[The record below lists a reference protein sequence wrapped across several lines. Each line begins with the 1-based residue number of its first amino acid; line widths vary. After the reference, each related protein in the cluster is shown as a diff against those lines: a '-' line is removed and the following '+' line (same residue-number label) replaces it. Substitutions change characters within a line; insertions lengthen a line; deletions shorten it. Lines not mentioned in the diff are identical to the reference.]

1 MLLKIVKKH
10 FTKSDKPLT
19 LRLILIL
26 PFVLQIFTTV
36 GLVGYLS
43 SKNGQQAVN
52 ELANQIID
60 RASQQV
66 NNHLDSYLALPIQLT
81 QINVDALSN
90 EELDFNNPV
99 SSGRYFW
106 RQAKAF
112 PHITYIGYSLTDGRE
127 AGAGRW
133 VKGIDVVLNENLPG
147 KAKTLDY
154 MADSKGNRGKLLQS
168 YDFDP
173 LGESWYKD
181 AVATGKLIWSQV
193 EIAESSNIQFT
204 ETGKALFAEGKIPS
218 YENGLDYYIAISAV
232 APFYDKNRKLLGVTS
247 TDLTLTSINNFLRQL
262 QVSPSGQ
269 VFIIE
274 RDGNLMGSSSNYP
287 ILYKLNNQVRRYSI
301 IDSPNPLIRNVA
313 SEIKKRF
320 KTLQKINKKERI
332 SILLNGQKQF
342 VQVVPWQDK
351 YNLDWLVVVAVPESD
366 FMAQIHANNRITI
379 FLCLAA
385 LFVAIILGI
394 YTSRWITIPIL
405 RLSEAA
411 KAIASGQ
418 LNQTLQSSKL
428 KEVDI
433 LNRAFNRMARQLQEL
448 FTALEQ
454 TNEQLEHRV
463 EERTAELKNT
473 LQKLQ
478 QTQAQMIQS
487 EKMSSLG
494 QMVAGVAHEINNP
507 VNFIHGNLDYLDEYT
522 DNLLNLVQL
531 YQSEYP
537 QQSLTIQNQLEKVDL
552 VFIVEDLSK
561 ILTSM
566 KVGTERIQEIV
577 LSLRNFSRLDEA
589 EMKQVDIHEGIESTI
604 LILQHRLKAKSIPT
618 INIIR
623 DYGKLPLVECYAG
636 QLNQVFMNILAN
648 AIDVLEEGVGSSP
661 WGVGGDKGG
670 KGDKGD
676 KEVGKVSSS
685 TPYSLLL
692 TPTITIRTLAINSE
706 WIEIA
711 IADNGNGMSEDVRK
725 RIFDPFFTT
734 KPVGK
739 GTGMGM
745 SISYQIISQK
755 HKGKLDCVSSLGK
768 GTEFSIQIPISQGN
782 RE

>member
-218 YENGLDYYIAISAV
+218 YENGLDYYIAISVV

-385 LFVAIILGI
+385 LSVAIILGI

-537 QQSLTIQNQLEKVDL
+537 QQSLTIQNQLEKIDL